1 MSRSSCFDCGS
12 SDGLAIYSDGTY
24 CFSCQKQTK
33 SKSLFE
39 EGKPGIDEHK
49 AKLQLP
55 VDIGEELPPK
65 AIEWLLQF
73 LNVDEINRFAFWSSK
88 YHRICFPYYI
98 LPAGKQHSDMLMC
111 WMRTLNSNTK
121 MKWLFTGDN
130 TVLPFYIPTISQPS
144 GSRICLVED
153 VISGIKVSKFLD
165 VIVLG
170 TTDIGRDSPILTK
183 LEQYDKV
190 ILFLD
195 GDNAGK
201 KGTERLRNDL
211 KLLYNVKIIRN
222 SRDPKNYSNDEL
234 QELLNGS

>member
-12 SDGLAIYSDGTY
+12 SDGLAIYEDGTY

-33 SKSLFE
+33 SKSLFQE
-39 EGKPGIDEHK
+39 VKEDKD
-49 AKLQLP
+49 KLQLP
-55 VDIGEELPPK
+55 VDIGDQLPPK
-65 AIEWLLQF
+65 AMEWLLQF
-73 LNVDEINRFAFWSSK
+73 LDVDEINRFAFWSSK
-88 YHRICFPYYI
+88 YNRICFPYYVW
-98 LPAGKQHSDMLMC
+98 PVGKERSEMLMC

-130 TVLPFYIPTISQPS
+130 TMLPFYIPTTSQPS
-144 GSRICLVED
+144 VSRICLVED
-153 VISGIKVSKFLD
+153 VISGIKVSKFID

-170 TTDIGRDSPILTK
+170 TTDIGKDSPILSK
-183 LEQYDKV
+183 LEQYDRV
-190 ILFLD
+190 VLFLD

-211 KLLYNVKIIRN
+211 KLLYDVKTIRN
-222 SRDPKNYSNDEL
+222 NRDPKNYSNDEL